1 MESFRKVRF
10 LIILIIGVKKNRV
23 TLRDHVI
30 PTKYLGAIRK
40 VDFCLAKRWCC
51 LRYDYVMAPILGL
64 DKLMIKGLSR
74 MARD

>member
-51 LRYDYVMAPILGL
+51 LRFDYPKKENGRVRSSP
-64 DKLMIKGLSR
+64 LSE
-74 MARD
+74 AAVG